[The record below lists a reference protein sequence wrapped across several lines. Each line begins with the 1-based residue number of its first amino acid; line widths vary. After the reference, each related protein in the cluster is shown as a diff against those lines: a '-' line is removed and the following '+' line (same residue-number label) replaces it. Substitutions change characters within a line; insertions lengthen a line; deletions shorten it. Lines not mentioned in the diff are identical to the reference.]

1 LTKPTKEDRV
11 ALARVVNF
19 EGVDRAR
26 MDDLKQRIESGDPPE
41 GMPSSEL
48 IVLHDGEDKSLV
60 LVIFDN
66 EDDYRKGDEILGSMP
81 SEDTPGRRTDVKK
94 YDVAMRMSS

>member
-1 LTKPTKEDRV
+1 M

-26 MDDLKQRIESGDPPE
+26 MDELKQRIEGGDPPE

-66 EDDYRKGDEILGSMP
+66 DEDYRKGDEILSGMP
-81 SEDTPGRRTDVKK
+81 SEETPGRRTDVKK
-94 YDVAMRMSS
+94 YDVAMRMSN

>member
-1 LTKPTKEDRV
+1 M

-19 EGVDRAR
+19 EGVDKAR
-26 MDDLKQRIESGDPPE
+26 MDQMRSDMESGDPPE
-41 GMPSSEL
+41 GFPPSEL

-66 EDDYRKGDEILGSMP
+66 EADYQKGDEILNAMP
-81 SEDTPGRRTDVKK
+81 ASDTPGRRTDVKR
-94 YDVAMRMSS
+94 YDVAMRMSSQS

>member
-1 LTKPTKEDRV
+1 V

-26 MDDLKQRIESGDPPE
+26 MDELKQRIEGGDPPE

-66 EDDYRKGDEILGSMP
+66 DEDYRKGDEILSGMP
-81 SEDTPGRRTDVKK
+81 SEETPGRRTDVKK
-94 YDVAMRMSS
+94 YDVAMRMSN

>member
-1 LTKPTKEDRV
+1 V

-26 MDDLKQRIESGDPPE
+26 MDELKQRIEGGDPPE

-60 LVIFDN
+60 LVLFDN
-66 EDDYRKGDEILGSMP
+66 EEDYQKGDEILNSMP
-81 SEDTPGRRTDVKK
+81 ASDTPGRRTDVKK
-94 YDVAMRMSS
+94 YDVAMRMSQG